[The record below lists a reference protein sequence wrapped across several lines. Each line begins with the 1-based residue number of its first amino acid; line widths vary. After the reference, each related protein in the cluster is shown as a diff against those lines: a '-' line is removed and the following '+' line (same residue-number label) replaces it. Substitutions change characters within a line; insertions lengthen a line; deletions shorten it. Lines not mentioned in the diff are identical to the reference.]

1 MEAQSK
7 SVEKRPKKKPVKRK
21 PVIVRDS
28 PVKRITVDELLTD
41 DLIRFEICKL
51 REGLEFFSYEI
62 DAWDRGT
69 GVLVTEDSYYL
80 DIGLL
85 YEWHNLEEGDVFL
98 LGNFEPNEDK
108 EVKERFRV
116 NPKKRGHLK
125 IDQDDDYRDYLR
137 ALYSG
142 ALRRGTRNV

>member
-7 SVEKRPKKKPVKRK
+7 SVEIKPMKKPVKRK
-21 PVIVRDS
+21 PVKKRDS

-41 DLIRFEICKL
+41 DLIRFEICEL
-51 REGLEFFSYEI
+51 REGLEYFSYEI
-62 DAWDRGT
+62 GAWDRGT
-69 GVLVTEDSYYL
+69 GVLVTEESYYL
-80 DIGLL
+80 DVGLL

-108 EVKERFRV
+108 DVKGRFRV
-116 NPKKRGHLK
+116 NPTKRSHIK

-137 ALYSG
+137 ALYSE